1 VTAIGNTES
10 LRELGSDMKRIRRV
24 RFAGLSR
31 WLTLIAF
38 VGCLA
43 LVAQWSF
50 SYSEMNFSGVLRNYN
65 YLLRGLWMSWL
76 VTLAAFAISIVPAV
90 LLAFFRLSPNF
101 LLRGFAALVIEII
114 RTIPELLIILW
125 MFFTVPIFTQ
135 VTMSAFAAGVASL
148 AVINAAYLAEAV
160 RAGIMSVPN
169 GQYRAGLSTG
179 LSPFQSNLYIV
190 TPMAFRNMIPELRNR
205 VIYLFKTSSLLYVVG
220 LVEFFRALT
229 IVNNREYAP
238 VAAFVIAAIVYFVCC
253 YALDFIGQRF
263 EARSQR
269 FRARW

>member
-1 VTAIGNTES
+1 VTVVGDIGS
-10 LRELGSDMKRIRRV
+10 LRGLSIGKKRIQRLTFV
-24 RFAGLSR
+24 RLSR
-31 WLTLIAF
+31 WLTLAAF

-43 LVAQWSF
+43 LIAQWSF
-50 SYSEMNFSGVLRNYN
+50 SYSEMNFSAILRNYQ
-65 YLLRGLWMSWL
+65 YLLRGLWVSWL
-76 VTLAAFAISIVPAV
+76 VTLAAFTISIAPAV
-90 LLAFFRLSPNF
+90 VLAFFRLSPNF
-101 LLRGFAALVIEII
+101 VLRGFAAFVIEVI
-114 RTIPELLIILW
+114 RTIPELLIVLW
-125 MFFTVPIFTQ
+125 MFFTVPIFTG
-135 VTMSAFAAGVASL
+135 VTMSSFAAGVASL

-160 RAGIMSVPN
+160 RAGIMSVPK
-169 GQYRAGLSTG
+169 GQYRAGLGTG
-179 LSPFQSNLYIV
+179 LSPFQSNIYIV
-190 TPMAFRNMIPELRNR
+190 TPMAFRNMIPEIRNR

-253 YALDFIGQRF
+253 YALDYVGQRI